1 MNALG
6 RLSVLDNFAQ
16 FEHLVECALED
27 DPSFQVT
34 DSETEDPLT
43 ELREFTALFKRP
55 GKHTL
60 PKPIQKLDTWV
71 RENQDE
77 MSVQKTSKGH
87 LELKYDRPQLIKKFA
102 RQTDAF
108 RQIVGYENA
117 LRKVQNFERCLM
129 SVKRKLVVLQTT
141 HGSDKIKRIGFENPD
156 SVFKK

>member
-6 RLSVLDNFAQ
+6 SFAKFERLI
-16 FEHLVECALED
+16 ECALED
-27 DPSFQVT
+27 ESSLQVT
-34 DSETEDPLT
+34 DSEVEDPFT
-43 ELREFTALFKRP
+43 DLRAFTALFMKP
-55 GKHTL
+55 GKNKL
-60 PKPIQKLDTWV
+60 PRPIRRLDTWV
-71 RENQDE
+71 RDNQDE
-77 MSVQKTSKGH
+77 MWVQKTSKGH

-102 RQTDAF
+102 RQTDGF
-108 RQIVGYENA
+108 RKIVGYENA